1 MKLEDIKAT
10 IDSYFDSISEEDFFD
25 LLTNEYHM
33 TIVYDIDLS
42 PLKSDIGYGNAL
54 VELDNITY
62 EPIQTKDMFINEIV
76 KVVPPNNT
84 YEFVSND
91 DSCISYSLSFAA

>member
-10 IDSYFDSISEEDFFD
+10 IDSYFDSISEEDFFN
-25 LLTNEYHM
+25 LLTNNYHM
-33 TIVYDIDLS
+33 PIVYDIDLS
-42 PLKSDIGYGNAL
+42 SLKSDIDCGNAL

-62 EPIQTKDMFINEIV
+62 EPIQTKDLFISEIA
-76 KVVPPNNT
+76 KVVPPHNT

-91 DSCISYSLSFAA
+91 DSCFSYSLSFAA